1 MNLNK
6 GRALVMKKIICLF
19 ALFLGACTTEYIL
32 MDENSNPVQEG
43 YYTQLDNENSSID
56 KSTLLVSQRP
66 LAANDVFVVGE
77 GSDFVTYQYK
87 NVRVDEI
94 SPLASMYCADVAY
107 GGSPYLRE
115 VTMYHNGFMRAT
127 FDCVSLAI

>member
-1 MNLNK
+1 
-6 GRALVMKKIICLF
+6 MKKIVCLF

-32 MDENSNPVQEG
+32 MDENSNPVQDG
-43 YYTQLDNENSSID
+43 YYTQLEQESSVDNSLSQ
-56 KSTLLVSQRP
+56 LSQRN
-66 LAANDVFVVGE
+66 LTVNDVFVVGE
-77 GSDFVTYQYK
+77 GNDFVTYQYK

-94 SPLASMYCADVAY
+94 SPLASMYCADVSY

>member
-1 MNLNK
+1 
-6 GRALVMKKIICLF
+6 MKKVVCLL
-19 ALFLGACTTEYIL
+19 ALLLGACTTEYVL
-32 MDENSNPVQEG
+32 MDENANPVEEG
-43 YYTQLDNENSSID
+43 YYTQLDGEKSSFDEN
-56 KSTLLVSQRP
+56 LVSQDVLTVSERE
-66 LAANDVFVVGE
+66 LTANDVFVVGE

-127 FDCVSLAI
+127 FDCVNLAI

>member
-1 MNLNK
+1 MYRFLMFAMIFMLN
-6 GRALVMKKIICLF
+6 
-19 ALFLGACTTEYIL
+19 ACATEYVFV
-32 MDENSNPVQEG
+32 DDTEVVEVS
-43 YYTQLDNENSSID
+43 DNSID
-56 KSTLLVSQRP
+56 GAYTEEVLNEGDAEYSIAEEGRLIT
-66 LAANDVFVVGE
+66 ANDVFVVGE

-94 SPLASMYCADVAY
+94 SPLATMYCADVAF

-115 VTMYHNGFMRAT
+115 VSLYHNGFMRAT

>member
-1 MNLNK
+1 MYRFLMFAMIFMLN
-6 GRALVMKKIICLF
+6 
-19 ALFLGACTTEYIL
+19 ACATEYVFV
-32 MDENSNPVQEG
+32 DDTEVVEVS
-43 YYTQLDNENSSID
+43 DNSID
-56 KSTLLVSQRP
+56 GAYTEEVLNEGDAEYSIAEDGRLIT
-66 LAANDVFVVGE
+66 ANDVFVVGE

-94 SPLASMYCADVAY
+94 SPLATMYCADVAL

-115 VTMYHNGFMRAT
+115 VSLYHNGFMRAT